1 MRKCNFSLIISGSLW
16 LLCSLSLEAACTGS
30 GTAFTCTAGSTIA
43 NVQSAVDSASDGATI
58 TLAAGSYAWTS
69 GTINISNSK
78 GVTLAGAGAGSS
90 IVTVGGNTFIGM
102 NGTLSGNNTHTY
114 RITGFTFQSGSGVG
128 IWFYGPGI
136 LNNLRIDHNTFSNWA
151 TGSIA
156 ILFGEVST
164 SAKFFGVIDH
174 NIFSGPNNIMSMKVL
189 GTNDPSQ
196 WAASVRGTSNNI
208 FLEDNAYDFDSATD
222 LGSGCIDA
230 WGSSAVVFRHN
241 TVRNCLVT
249 AHGTTHGGGTVNF
262 EVYENVLQR
271 QGGDST
277 WQDGT
282 RLLHHQG
289 SGEMYFWNN
298 VIKHS
303 ASPISETAISV
314 THYRSADPSVAGY
327 STSLGRCNGT
337 QSRDGN
343 TSPNSTFF
351 GYPCW
356 MQPGRAPSGGSPIYG
371 TLAPIYSWNN
381 VDFSTNGRV
390 SLAIDNPWN
399 AINPSVADHIKA
411 NRDYYDAVSAS
422 AQSSPS
428 SPFNGTTGMGFGTL
442 ANRPTTCTTN
452 TNESGGGVGYFA
464 TDQGP
469 QGTLYRCS
477 ATNTWTVQYTP
488 YTYPHPLQGS
498 GGGTS
503 QTLNSLSCAPTTLN
517 PGQTSNCTV
526 SLTGA
531 ATASTTVAVSN
542 TSTVTVAVP
551 ASITI
556 SSGQQ
561 SGTFT
566 ATATTTS
573 PIVSGPATI
582 SATLRGVS
590 RTATVSVPPPAPVV
604 NLNLSVQ

>member
-1 MRKCNFSLIISGSLW
+1 MRKLKFSPVMLIW
-16 LLCSLSLEAACTGS
+16 VTWPLLGISLEAACTGS
-30 GTAFTCTAGSTIA
+30 GTVFTCTAGSTIA
-43 NVQSAVDSASDGATI
+43 NVQSAVDSASDGAII
-58 TLAAGSYAWTS
+58 TFAAGSYTWTS
-69 GTINISNSK
+69 GGVSFSNSK
-78 GVTLAGAGAGSS
+78 GVTLQGAGAGSS
-90 IVTVGGNTFIGM
+90 IVTVGDNSFLGM
-102 NGTLSGNNTHTY
+102 GGSLNGNNTHFY
-114 RITGFTFQSGSGVG
+114 RITGFTFQNGSGLG
-128 IWFYGPGI
+128 IWFYGPGT
-136 LNNLRIDHNTFSNWA
+136 LNSLRIDHNTFSNWA
-151 TGSIA
+151 TSSIA
-156 ILFGEVST
+156 LFFGEAST
-164 SAKFFGVIDH
+164 PAKFFGVIDH
-174 NIFSGPNNIMSMKVL
+174 NTFSGANNFMLMKIL
-189 GTNDPSQ
+189 GTGDPSL
-196 WAASVRGTSNNI
+196 WSSSVRGTSGNM
-208 FLEDNAYDFDSATD
+208 FLEDNTVDFGSGSD

-230 WGSSAVVFRHN
+230 WSGSAVVFRYN
-241 TVRNCLVT
+241 TTRNCLVT

-262 EVYENVLQR
+262 EVYGNVLQR
-271 QGGDST
+271 QGGDAT

-282 RLLHHQG
+282 RLVHHQG
-289 SGEMYFWNN
+289 SGEITVWNN
-298 VIKHS
+298 TFKHS
-303 ASPISETAISV
+303 ASPIGAAISV
-314 THYRSADPSVAGY
+314 THYRSATPSTAGY
-327 STSLGRCNGT
+327 DSSLGRCDGT
-337 QSRDGN
+337 SSRDGN
-343 TSPNSTFF
+343 TSPATTYF

-356 MQPGRAPSGGSPIYG
+356 MQPGRAPAGGNPRYGVLSPIY
-371 TLAPIYSWNN
+371 TWMN
-381 VDFSTNGRV
+381 VDFSNGNKV
-390 SLAIDNPWN
+390 PIAIENPWN
-399 AINPSVADHIKA
+399 ATNPSVADHIKA

-442 ANRPTTCTTN
+442 ANRPTTCTTS

-542 TSTVTVAVP
+542 TSTVTVTVP

-582 SATLRGVS
+582 SATLSGVS